1 MVQSRIKMVQK
12 MDIIEEVLTDPTVS
26 FVFPNPEILSP
37 PFLRLDEVT
46 LGYDGKRVILDHVNI
61 DVN

>member
-1 MVQSRIKMVQK
+1 MVQSSIKRIQK
-12 MDIIEEVLTDPTVS
+12 MDIIEEVLTDPTV
-26 FVFPNPEILSP
+26 FFIFPNPELLSP

-46 LGYDGKRVILDHVNI
+46 LGYDARVILEGVNI